1 MTKIYARTQKQV
13 EHEIRQM
20 LGKVQDE
27 VTERWSPR
35 LRVASRASG
44 GRKNPRRG
52 TTCDL
57 HSRIR
62 LGHSEG
68 LNKACVGGGGE
79 RGGSGQARGRGSR
92 LPHQG
97 ERLGV
102 WISIWV
108 GGMGDG

>member
-1 MTKIYARTQKQV
+1 
-13 EHEIRQM
+13 M

-27 VTERWSPR
+27 VTERWEPR

-68 LNKACVGGGGE
+68 LNKACVGGGGSGE
-79 RGGSGQARGRGSR
+79 EVAKNVGGS
-92 LPHQG
+92 QG
-97 ERLGV
+97 FPTRAKGWEFGFQSGWEV
-102 WISIWV
+102 WETGEEFKS
-108 GGMGDG
+108 G